1 MRQVKY
7 TSMYLLSV
15 AMVMLS
21 MYPMFCFVSKDI
33 NFTHWSIVLKCV
45 FVLAEIYII
54 KTGIA
59 VYKEKV

>member
-7 TSMYLLSV
+7 TAMYLLSV

-59 VYKEKV
+59 VYKEEV

>member
-1 MRQVKY
+1 MRKIKY
-7 TSMYLLSV
+7 TAMYLLSV

-21 MYPMFCFVSKDI
+21 MYPLFCFVSKDM
-33 NFTHWSIVLKCV
+33 NFANWSIVLKCV

-59 VYKEKV
+59 VYKEEV

>member
-1 MRQVKY
+1 MRQIKY
-7 TSMYLLSV
+7 TAMYLLSV

-21 MYPMFCFVSKDI
+21 MYPLFCFVSKDI

-59 VYKEKV
+59 VYKEEV

>member
-7 TSMYLLSV
+7 TAMYLLSV

-21 MYPMFCFVSKDI
+21 MYPLFCFVSKDI

-59 VYKEKV
+59 VYKEEV

>member
-1 MRQVKY
+1 MRKVKY
-7 TSMYLLSV
+7 IAISVLSV

-33 NFTHWSIVLKCV
+33 NFAHWGIVLKCV

-59 VYKEKV
+59 VYKEEV

>member
-7 TSMYLLSV
+7 TAMYLLSV
-15 AMVMLS
+15 AMVMMS
-21 MYPMFCFVSKDI
+21 MYPLFCFVSKDI

-59 VYKEKV
+59 VYKEEV